1 MLLKNLVCDVLHS
14 ESCSGFKEGD
24 TGQDVDT
31 FFDDKVMKTPGRTR
45 TASETTEIAEI
56 QDLMM

>member
-24 TGQDVDT
+24 TGQDVDI
-31 FFDDKVMKTPGRTR
+31 F
-45 TASETTEIAEI
+45 
-56 QDLMM
+56 LMTKL